1 MSRELM
7 IGLLRKGQNGN
18 QILNILDAIVA
29 TDDLESIEIPTN
41 EPTLEELEFWSY
53 DADRH

>member
-29 TDDLESIEIPTN
+29 TDDLESVEIPVN
-41 EPTLEELEFWSY
+41 VPTLEELEF
-53 DADRH
+53 

>member
-29 TDDLESIEIPTN
+29 TDDLESVEIPVN
-41 EPTLEELEFWSY
+41 EPTLEELEF
-53 DADRH
+53 